1 MKTTLILSLGALA
14 TAAMTAHAGTDAS
27 YGGPA
32 VGGGPVAPVASDI
45 SYNLLEVNWLH
56 TEWDVVGLDSSDGV
70 GLNLSYSPVQSLY
83 ITAGGSWQQVD
94 TARDS
99 ADLWTANVGLGG
111 YIPLTSNI
119 HFVTEVGAAFYG
131 FDNSPIGSDDESS
144 LYVRP
149 HFRGRWGNFEAHA
162 GAAWT
167 NADITNEWA
176 GFGRLYFGITP
187 NWDLAAGISAGK
199 NETTVNAGVRLRY

>member
-1 MKTTLILSLGALA
+1 
-14 TAAMTAHAGTDAS
+14 
-27 YGGPA
+27 
-32 VGGGPVAPVASDI
+32 VASDI

-119 HFVTEVGAAFYG
+119 HFVTEVGAAFYA
-131 FDNSPIGSDDESS
+131 SMS
-144 LYVRP
+144 VRTSV
-149 HFRGRWGNFEAHA
+149 AA
-162 GAAWT
+162 GATSKHTPALPGPT
-167 NADITNEWA
+167 PTSPTSGLALAVSTSESLRTGTSPPA
-176 GFGRLYFGITP
+176 SAPGRTRP
-187 NWDLAAGISAGK
+187 
-199 NETTVNAGVRLRY
+199 R

>member
-1 MKTTLILSLGALA
+1 MKTTLILSLGAFA

-149 HFRGRWGNFEAHA
+149 HFRGRW
-162 GAAWT
+162 
-167 NADITNEWA
+167 
-176 GFGRLYFGITP
+176 
-187 NWDLAAGISAGK
+187 
-199 NETTVNAGVRLRY
+199 

>member
-1 MKTTLILSLGALA
+1 MTKIAIAIAS
-14 TAAMTAHAGTDAS
+14 AACAGSVIAGS
-27 YGGPA
+27 APVVNSA
-32 VGGGPVAPVASDI
+32 PVAPAAPVAAVDSGI

-56 TEWDVVGLDSSDGV
+56 TEWDIAGLDSSDGV
-70 GLNLSYSPVQSLY
+70 GLNLSYSPFQNFYL
-83 ITAGGSWQQVD
+83 TAGGAWQSVD

-99 ADLWTANVGLGG
+99 ADLWAANVGIGG
-111 YIPLTSNI
+111 YVPVTSNI

-144 LYVRP
+144 VYVRP
-149 HFRGRWGNFEAHA
+149 HFRGRWGNVEVHA

-176 GFGRLYFGITP
+176 GFGRVYFGITP
-187 NWDLAAGISAGK
+187 NWDLGAGISAGK
-199 NETTVNAGVRLRY
+199 EEFTVNAGIRLRY